1 MKLDFN
7 LKLTQEQKLVMT
19 QQMQL
24 SIKMLQMSGFELQQ
38 YIEKEM
44 QENPVLDANY
54 SEENHIENN
63 KDKIDYKKFIEYLE
77 FDNYSSKNYVN
88 TDDEEVSP
96 FNFIT
101 NEKSLKD
108 FLEEQ
113 ILELHEDEYTKEI
126 CRYIVG
132 NLDARGY
139 LDNTIENMAKEIHAN
154 KENLE
159 YALGIVQGLEPYG
172 IGCRDLK
179 ECLKIQLKNKNIEN
193 EKLLALI
200 DNYLELL
207 AENKIA
213 DIAKKLSISVQE
225 AQKYTDL
232 IKTLEPKPSRGFYTG
247 ESVKYII
254 PDAYIRKINDE
265 YHIIMNDSVLPKL
278 NINPVYKSIILNGEK
293 KDGTVEYVKDK
304 INSAMFLMKSIEQ
317 RKSTIYKVL
326 EEILKRQRDFFE
338 YGKEHLKPMTLKE
351 VANEIQVHESTVSR
365 AIKDKYIYTNI
376 GTIKIKDLFTTAI
389 SSVDSGEDV
398 SVVKIKNRIE
408 EYVNKEDKK
417 KPLSDQKICDMLI
430 EEGMNISRRTVA
442 KYREELGIK
451 SSSKRKRF

>member
-38 YIEKEM
+38 YIGKEL
-44 QENPVLDANY
+44 QENPVLDATYN
-54 SEENHIENN
+54 EENSIENN
-63 KDKIDYKKFIEYLE
+63 RDKVDYKKFIEYLE

-88 TDDEEVSP
+88 NDEEEVSP
-96 FNFIT
+96 FNFIS

-113 ILELHEDEYTKEI
+113 ILELQEQEYIKEI
-126 CRYIVG
+126 CRYIME
-132 NLDARGY
+132 NLDNRGY
-139 LDNTIENMAKEIHAN
+139 LDNTVENMAKEIDA
-154 KENLE
+154 KEEHIE
-159 YALGIVQGLEPYG
+159 YALKIIQSLEPDG

-179 ECLKIQLKNKNIEN
+179 ECLKIQLIKKDIED
-193 EKLLALI
+193 KKIFLLI

-207 AENKIA
+207 ADNKIA
-213 DIAKKLSISVQE
+213 DISKKLSVSVEE
-225 AQKYTDL
+225 AQRYADL

-247 ESVKYII
+247 ESVKYIA
-254 PDAYIRKINDE
+254 PDAYIKKINGD

-278 NINPVYKSIILNGEK
+278 NINPIYRSIILNGEK
-293 KDGTVEYVKDK
+293 KDDTVEYVKDK
-304 INSAMFLMKSIEQ
+304 INSAMFLIKSIEQ
-317 RKSTIYKVL
+317 RKSTIYRVL
-326 EEILKRQRDFFE
+326 EEILKLQREFFD

-351 VANEIQVHESTVSR
+351 IANAIEVHESTVSR
-365 AIKDKYIYTNI
+365 AIRDKYIYTNQ

-389 SSVDSGEDV
+389 SSSYLGEDI
-398 SVVKIKNRIE
+398 SVIKIKNKIE
-408 EYVNKEDKK
+408 EYVDKENKK
-417 KPLSDQKICDMLI
+417 KPLSDQKICEMLV